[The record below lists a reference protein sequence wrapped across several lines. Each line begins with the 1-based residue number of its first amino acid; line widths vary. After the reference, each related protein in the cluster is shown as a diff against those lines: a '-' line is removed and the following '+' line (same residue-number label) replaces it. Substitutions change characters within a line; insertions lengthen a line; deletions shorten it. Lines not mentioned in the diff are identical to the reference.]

1 MIAKLVGY
9 KRVDWQDKKDGRDR
23 HMVVIYL
30 ARSPYV
36 GIEDNV
42 EGLVVEERSFF
53 DRGISIL
60 PNPLVVGK
68 EYQIV
73 SERVGNMDVVVQFS
87 AIDTK

>member
-1 MIAKLVGY
+1 MIAKVVGY

-23 HMVVIYL
+23 HMVSVYL

-42 EGLVVEERSFF
+42 EGLVVEERSFY

-60 PNPLVVGK
+60 PDPLVVGK
-68 EYQIV
+68 EYQIL
-73 SERVGNMDVVVQFS
+73 SERVGKYDVVVQFS